1 MKPQDNSLFY
11 PGGRTGIVLIHG
23 LGGTPAELKTVAQ
36 GLQRQGFTVNCCQL
50 AGHCGTEAD
59 LIATGWE
66 HWAASVDDAIRD
78 LHKQCDA
85 VLVGGL
91 SMGAILAL
99 HAAAKNPNKV
109 AGLLLYAPTL
119 WYDGFSVPW
128 YAFLLKLL
136 INTPIGQ
143 RYRFVEREPYGIKDD
158 RIRNLIMRAMGR
170 GDSAAAGLMAT
181 PSQSLKQLW
190 NLVAEVKDELPSI
203 KTPAFIVHAREDDI
217 SDLGNTI
224 YLQRHLGGIVETL
237 VLDDSY
243 HIVTIDKQRHLVVD
257 RSVAFAKWVEERAAR
272 ARTKKIEQLPARKRR
287 HSAAVR

>member
-11 PGGRTGIVLIHG
+11 PGGRTGILLIHG

-36 GLQRQGFTVNCCQL
+36 GLQREGFTVKCCQL

-66 HWAASVDDAIRD
+66 DWAASVDDAIRD
-78 LHKQCDA
+78 LHKQCDT
-85 VLVGGL
+85 VIVGGL

-99 HAAAKNPNKV
+99 HAAAKNPGKV
-109 AGLLLYAPTL
+109 AGLLLFAPTL

-128 YAFLLKLL
+128 YAFLLKFL

-143 RYRFVEREPYGIKDD
+143 NYRFVEREPYGIKDN

-170 GDSAAAGLMAT
+170 GDSATAGLMAT

-190 NLVAEVKDELPSI
+190 DLVAEVKDELPSI

-224 YLQRHLGGIVETL
+224 YLQRNLGGIVETL

-257 RSVAFAKWVEERAAR
+257 RSVAFAKWIEDRAAR
-272 ARTKKIEQLPARKRR
+272 GRAKKVEQLPPRRR
-287 HSAAVR
+287 HSAAAR